1 MSDDNKNVAKNGW
14 SEYGRLV
21 LKELERLNDGQDK
34 LKDEIDKKFQ
44 ELNEK
49 MTEFKST
56 EKEVDE
62 LKEWKENVQEVWSA
76 SQMKSAK
83 DEIYKQKNQWAK
95 VAGII
100 IVVQIIMSLII
111 AFRNQIFS

>member
-1 MSDDNKNVAKNGW
+1 MGDNQNVAKNGW

-34 LKDEIDKKFQ
+34 LKEEIDKKFQ

-49 MTEFKST
+49 MTEFKNT

-62 LKEWKENVQEVWSA
+62 LKEWKEKVTEVWSS
-76 SQMKSAK
+76 SQMKQAK
-83 DEIYKQKNQWAK
+83 DEIYKHKNQWAK

-111 AFRNQIFS
+111 AFRNQIFG